1 MEAIQK
7 FVNVMY
13 EKKNNTDV
21 NLEGSIIIFYRNY
34 EPVLEVNIYT
44 YINIYLDIDETN
56 LLRIWVLSN
65 G

>member
-34 EPVLEVNIYT
+34 EPVLYT
-44 YINIYLDIDETN
+44 YINIYLNIDETN
-56 LLRIWVLSN
+56 LLRIWELSN